1 MAIQAFLT
9 ALRNLLWG
17 KLAEQPDEERRVLV
31 TATADHRML
40 TMEPSERSTSMNMA
54 YEKLM
59 QHFDDREIRYLT
71 DGEGRKIFADF
82 TGEAGTYRIV
92 AGVDIEAELFQ
103 VFGCPSVRIPEG
115 ARPAIAET
123 LVRANHRLMVGKF
136 EMDYDAGELYFHA
149 SQMLTDDGLEDQVI
163 DRLMGVTMTM
173 LDTYLPAV
181 LSVVYGNELPAD
193 AVRCVEA
200 GLRHRGEEESC

>member
-1 MAIQAFLT
+1 MTMRAFLR

-17 KLAEQPDEERRVLV
+17 NPAEEPGERLRVL
-31 TATADHRML
+31 ATAVADRRM

-59 QHFDDREIRYLT
+59 QHFDEREIHYLA
-71 DGEGRKIFADF
+71 DGEGQRVYADF
-82 TGEAGTYRIV
+82 TGEAGTYRII
-92 AGVDIEAELFQ
+92 AMVDVEAELFQ

-149 SQMLTDDGLEDQVI
+149 SQVLTEDGLEDRVI

-181 LSVVYGNELPAD
+181 MSVVYGNELPAD
-193 AVRCVEA
+193 AIRCVEA
-200 GLRHRGEEESC
+200 GLRSRGEDGDT